1 MSRGRAAQR
10 GAAEGVEG
18 QIGRV
23 IAALRAFLTELG
35 PPPEDVRS
43 ILVVGRAGPR
53 GPEFTFASIPAL
65 VAHLRRAGEEETA
78 QAIAAPVPAGGVRVL
93 AVAPDGTFSTAV
105 ARWPELPRP
114 ISACGGMA

>member
-1 MSRGRAAQR
+1 MSRGRAAER
-10 GAAEGVEG
+10 GAVEGVEG
-18 QIGRV
+18 QIGR
-23 IAALRAFLTELG
+23 ILASLRAFLAELG

-53 GPEFTFASIPAL
+53 GPEFTFASRPAL

-78 QAIAAPVPAGGVRVL
+78 QALDAPVPAGGVRVV

-105 ARWPELPRP
+105 ARWPELSQPVN
-114 ISACGGMA
+114 ACGGMA